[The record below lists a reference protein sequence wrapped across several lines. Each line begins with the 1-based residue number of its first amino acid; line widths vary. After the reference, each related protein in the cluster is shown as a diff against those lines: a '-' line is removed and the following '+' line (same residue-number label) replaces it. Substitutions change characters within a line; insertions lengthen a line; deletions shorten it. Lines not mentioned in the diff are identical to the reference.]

1 MASQYISFLITFIL
15 GITLFIALNFAMSNF
30 SSTVSTTS
38 ANDELNKILESI
50 KGNINDL
57 FSSSA
62 SLNSDSLT
70 IYVSI
75 PSSLSNNLPYT
86 ISIDTINGE
95 YLLLGQ
101 SIDNKNSL
109 AGNLSISFPSN
120 NIVVTGFLDS
130 TLPHPYLQLIQQV
143 SNNSLLKLGNE

>member
-15 GITLFIALNFAMSNF
+15 GITLFIALNFALSNF

-38 ANDELNKILESI
+38 AYDELNKILESI

>member
-15 GITLFIALNFAMSNF
+15 AITLFIALNFAMNNF

-62 SLNSDSLT
+62 SLNSNSLT

-86 ISIDTINGE
+86 ISIDAINGE

-143 SNNSLLKLGNE
+143 SNNSLLKLGK

>member
-15 GITLFIALNFAMSNF
+15 AITLFIALNFAMNNF

-101 SIDNKNSL
+101 SIDNKNIL
-109 AGNLSISFPSN
+109 AGNLSISFSSN

-130 TLPHPYLQLIQQV
+130 SLPHPYLQLIQQV
-143 SNNSLLKLGNE
+143 PNNSLLKLGNE